1 MEKRFKDFDLRVDIL
16 RLHDAFLGS
25 VRSSKGEILDAIVIP
40 VRKNNITL
48 DKLKNRAYLNLSATA
63 RKRNKDGGDTHY
75 IQMMGKVGDNV
86 HDVGMFP
93 ILGHMSPREVV
104 EREERECTMTLL

>member
-1 MEKRFKDFDLRVDIL
+1 MEKRFRDFDLRVDVL

-75 IQMMGKVGDNV
+75 IQMMGKVGENV

-93 ILGHMSPREVV
+93 ILGHMSPREIV
-104 EREERECTMTLL
+104 EREEKECTMTLL

>member
-1 MEKRFKDFDLRVDIL
+1 MEKRVKDFDLRFDLL
-16 RLHDAFLGS
+16 RLHEAFLGS
-25 VRSSKGEILDAIVIP
+25 VCSSEGAILDAIVIP

-63 RKRNKDGGDTHY
+63 RKRKKDGGDTHY
-75 IQMMGKVGDNV
+75 IQMMGKVGENV
-86 HDVGMFP
+86 RDVGMFP
-93 ILGHMSPREVV
+93 ILGHMSPREIV